1 MAWSKVDDQ
10 LAFHRKTIAAGNE
23 AMGVWVRALAW
34 SAGQLTDGVIAKRM
48 ALAIANGMAGTM
60 APEEA
65 IANLVDS
72 GLWVEVEG
80 GYEFHDW
87 FVYQP
92 SSDETLKLR
101 EKRSQAGKAGAA
113 SKWKNSKPMASAIAS
128 DVANGMAS
136 AIASDV
142 AQRCPVPVP
151 VPKDK
156 DSSSKA
162 ADATPTRPEVEDLC
176 KHLAHLITENG
187 NKPPTITKAWTDPA
201 RLLLDRDNRN
211 PDEAHRLIDW
221 CQTDTFWMGNILSM
235 AAFRKQY
242 DKLRMKA
249 DQNQGNV
256 NAGTNRPPM
265 SAAMAAR
272 HQDVP
277 IQRMLERLKA
287 KRANAAVG
295 MEGEQDA
302 ADEIVAELQRLNVE
316 PHWWA
321 AA

>member
-1 MAWSKVDDQ
+1 MVRTVTLFAKFSLDYPDHPKIRSLSDA
-10 LAFHRKTIAAGNE
+10 AF
-23 AMGVWVRALAW
+23 RAHVEMILY
-34 SAGQLTDGVIAKRM
+34 SRRFLTDGRIAKRVAKQWPEP
-48 ALAIANGMAGTM
+48 ALTELMDNDEGAPSLWKDDHGDYWLHGYADIQETKGDVEARRLVNSENGRRGGLSKGRSATPNAEPTAKRVAKQNGTEPLSKNV
-60 APEEA
+60 PETETET
-65 IANLVDS
+65 
-72 GLWVEVEG
+72 EV
-80 GYEFHDW
+80 
-87 FVYQP
+87 
-92 SSDETLKLR
+92 
-101 EKRSQAGKAGAA
+101 
-113 SKWKNSKPMASAIAS
+113 
-128 DVANGMAS
+128 
-136 AIASDV
+136 
-142 AQRCPVPVP
+142 
-151 VPKDK
+151 K
-156 DSSSKA
+156 DSTSKA

-176 KHLAHLITENG
+176 KHLAHRITENG
-187 NKPPTITKAWTDPA
+187 NKKPTITKAWTDPA

-316 PHWWA
+316 SHWWA